1 MFDILSKVTEAKKRI
16 EEVRAKL
23 DQTKLTIHDAQK
35 HITIVV
41 SGAKDIKQVTLSD
54 SFSTLSKSEQEA
66 LIQNTCKEALRQ
78 AETLAKEEMKKATEG
93 IIPNIPGLNLFG

>member
-23 DQTKLTIHDAQK
+23 DLTQLTIHDANH
-35 HITIVV
+35 HITILVT
-41 SGAKDIKQVTLSD
+41 GAKDIKQVSLSD
-54 SFSTLSKSEQEA
+54 QFASLSKTEQEQ
-66 LIQNTCKEALRQ
+66 LIQNTCREALQQ
-78 AETLAKEEMKKATEG
+78 AEKLAKEEMKKATEG